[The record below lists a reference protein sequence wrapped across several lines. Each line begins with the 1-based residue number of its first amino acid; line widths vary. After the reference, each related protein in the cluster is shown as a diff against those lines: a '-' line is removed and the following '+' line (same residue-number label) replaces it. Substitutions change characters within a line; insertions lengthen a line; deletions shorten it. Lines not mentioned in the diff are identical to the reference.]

1 MDVTVQG
8 SPARPLAYGMFTD
21 LTTANVTQFLASDDS
36 CVISFDADVTAVQSQ
51 IIARVLTA
59 DANAETIHARAYNA
73 IAAND
78 TFLAITSPTNAQAIA
93 QVQKL
98 TRENTAIIR
107 LLLGL
112 LDSTAGT

>member
-1 MDVTVQG
+1 MST
-8 SPARPLAYGMFTD
+8 S
-21 LTTANVTQFLASDDS
+21 TQVDHGDY
-36 CVISFDADVTAVQSQ
+36 I
-51 IIARVLTA
+51 
-59 DANAETIHARAYNA
+59 ETITGEPSWDNPTVWRTSSIEWKAGTPQANLADLQSKAQNA
-73 IAAND
+73 IDAND
-78 TFLAITSPTNAQAIA
+78 TFLAIASPTNAQAVA